1 MDDPL
6 AISNEMRQFDL
17 KRRDF
22 FDGLTPEQQKKFS
35 PYLMIR
41 WGSSVEGNRDLQEF
55 YVIAANERLN
65 RYFFS
70 VNTAK
75 HKKLQWLLATTAS
88 PGMGIHRHT
97 WIAPRK
103 RESSNGSMV
112 RLLKELFPNLRD
124 DEINILAMIN
134 DNKEIRQYQR
144 DQGNNED

>member
-41 WGSSVEGNRDLQEF
+41 WGSSVEGSRELQEF
-55 YVIAANERLN
+55 YVISANERMN
-65 RYFFS
+65 RHFFS
-70 VNTAK
+70 VNSTK
-75 HKKLQWLLATTAS
+75 HKKLQWLLATTVS
-88 PGMGIHRHT
+88 PDMGTHRHT

-103 RESSNGSMV
+103 RESSRGTTT
-112 RLLKELFPNLRD
+112 RLLRELFPNLRD
-124 DEINILAMIN
+124 DEIDVLVMIN
-134 DNKEIRQYQR
+134 DSKQIRQYQR
-144 DQGNNED
+144 DRGLDED

>member
-6 AISNEMRQFDL
+6 AIANEMRQFDL
-17 KRRDF
+17 KQRDF
-22 FDGLTPEQQKKFS
+22 FDSLTSEQQTKFS

-41 WGSSVEGNRDLQEF
+41 WGSSVEGTRDLQEF

-70 VNTAK
+70 VNTTK
-75 HKKLQWLLATTAS
+75 HKKLQWLLSTTVS

-103 RESSNGSMV
+103 RESNKGTTM
-112 RLLKELFPNLRD
+112 RQLKELFPNLRD
-124 DEINILAMIN
+124 DEIDVLAMIN
-134 DNKEIRQYQR
+134 DSKEIRQYQR
-144 DQGNNED
+144 DRGLNED